1 METRKRLTVTRGN
14 EGGGKGRKEEK
25 GLVKD
30 QVQMTHGHGQ
40 QGGDRLW
47 ECREGGVR
55 GSNRGK
61 LRQL

>member
-47 ECREGGVR
+47 ECREGGV
-55 GSNRGK
+55 
-61 LRQL
+61 